1 MKCGTIVIKKMKMRK
16 ILQKIAWKT
25 HRWAF
30 KYSSFNLYLGAE
42 HNKFGFQIMNI
53 QSDIFWEGSL
63 FEITWTFPT
72 VTHRGDL
79 RIDILF
85 LFDKWDNWCI
95 NMNDEELWGYKLS
108 RWERFN
114 TNIHNKFK
122 SIG

>member
-1 MKCGTIVIKKMKMRK
+1 MNKKR
-16 ILQKIAWKT
+16 I
-25 HRWAF
+25 
-30 KYSSFNLYLGAE
+30 
-42 HNKFGFQIMNI
+42 
-53 QSDIFWEGSL
+53 
-63 FEITWTFPT
+63 
-72 VTHRGDL
+72 GDL